1 MQLRLIQICQSAN
14 SLVSLLIEQL
24 ICGYVIDNNFVRNVI
39 CSLSTTLTASF
50 KIWKIII
57 SADAE
62 HNAQR
67 RNGVVRD
74 FKLNLREP
82 TVYVHYYFN
91 M

>member
-1 MQLRLIQICQSAN
+1 MQLIQICQSGN

-24 ICGYVIDNNFVRNVI
+24 ICGYGISNNFVCNVI

-67 RNGVVRD
+67 GNGVVRGL
-74 FKLNLREP
+74 KLNLREP
-82 TVYVHYYFN
+82 TVYVHD
-91 M
+91 